1 MFSTP
6 SKKGEEG
13 IIFTNVL
20 LQAGIICPLI
30 YLFVFSMQL
39 FTFIIITVITGT
51 INTMPQPL
59 PPLLWQPLPPLL
71 WQPLPLLL
79 WQLYRHYYDNY
90 YCHYYDN
97 HYCYYYDN
105 YTAITMTTITAIT
118 MTTITVINILL

>member
-39 FTFIIITVITGT
+39 FTFIIITVI
-51 INTMPQPL
+51 II
-59 PPLLWQPLPPLL
+59 
-71 WQPLPLLL
+71 
-79 WQLYRHYYDNY
+79 
-90 YCHYYDN
+90 
-97 HYCYYYDN
+97 
-105 YTAITMTTITAIT
+105 TAITMTTLTAIIMTTITAIT
-118 MTTITVINILL
+118 KLLLPLL